1 MTTPTDPPGH
11 AATGQAATGQAAT
24 GQAATGQQAA
34 NGQTPASQ
42 GRNRWP
48 ESGMRV
54 SDADRALITDRL
66 SRHFSDGRLDQA
78 EFEARLDRA
87 MRAKTRADLIG
98 LLSDLPEGLSASV
111 DGPDRS
117 RGQRRRERQ
126 LFKIQLERERLLLAH
141 ERREHRRQER
151 ELRRQ
156 SLRQLP
162 AIVAIVVAV
171 LVVGTVLRHIY
182 SLWLVIAVLVFLWLR
197 YVQRGRGS
205 N

>member
-1 MTTPTDPPGH
+1 MTIPIEPDQ
-11 AATGQAATGQAAT
+11 TGAVQTGAVQT
-24 GQAATGQQAA
+24 GAVQTGAV
-34 NGQTPASQ
+34 QTGAGE

-98 LLSDLPEGLSASV
+98 LLSDLPEGLTASV

-162 AIVAIVVAV
+162 VIVALVVVV

-182 SLWLVIAVLVFLWLR
+182 SLWLVIAVLAFLWLR
-197 YVQRGRGS
+197 HVQRGRNNS
-205 N
+205 

>member
-1 MTTPTDPPGH
+1 MTTPSGPGQ
-11 AATGQAATGQAAT
+11 TGPGQAGPEPVGVEQTGANQAAA
-24 GQAATGQQAA
+24 GA
-34 NGQTPASQ
+34 PD

-66 SRHFSDGRLDQA
+66 SKHFSDGRLDQA

-98 LLSDLPEGLSASV
+98 LLSDLPEGLTASV
-111 DGPDRS
+111 EGPDRS

-162 AIVAIVVAV
+162 AMVALVVVV

-182 SLWLVIAVLVFLWLR
+182 SVWLVIAVLVFLWLR
-197 YVQRGRGS
+197 HVQRGRS
-205 N
+205 DS

>member
-1 MTTPTDPPGH
+1 MTSSSGPDQAGP
-11 AATGQAATGQAAT
+11 GQASPEQTG
-24 GQAATGQQAA
+24 A
-34 NGQTPASQ
+34 NPASAGAPD

-48 ESGMRV
+48 EAGMRV

-78 EFEARLDRA
+78 EFEVRLDRA

-98 LLSDLPEGLSASV
+98 LLSDLPEGLTASV
-111 DGPDRS
+111 EGPDRS
-117 RGQRRRERQ
+117 RAQRRRERQ

-162 AIVAIVVAV
+162 AIVAVVVVV

-182 SLWLVIAVLVFLWLR
+182 SVWLVIAVLVFLWLR
-197 YVQRGRGS
+197 HVQRGRS
-205 N
+205 NS